1 MVRRRQLLGCAVWGS
16 VLFGSVVPASAT
28 SNWPDRRI
36 RVLNATEEV
45 VAVSV
50 DDHAIN
56 RERVRWIAP
65 GQVGVFSAHR
75 RGATVRVLDRQTG
88 EPIFTKEY
96 GSLVSLKLKTLYLR
110 IQTDG
115 IVDSADNRF

>member
-1 MVRRRQLLGCAVWGS
+1 MVHRRQLLGCAVWGS
-16 VLFGSVVPASAT
+16 VLFGSVAPAYAT
-28 SNWPDRRI
+28 FRWPDRTL

-96 GSLVSLKLKTLYLR
+96 GSLVSRKTSYLR

-115 IVDSADNRF
+115 IVDSADIRF